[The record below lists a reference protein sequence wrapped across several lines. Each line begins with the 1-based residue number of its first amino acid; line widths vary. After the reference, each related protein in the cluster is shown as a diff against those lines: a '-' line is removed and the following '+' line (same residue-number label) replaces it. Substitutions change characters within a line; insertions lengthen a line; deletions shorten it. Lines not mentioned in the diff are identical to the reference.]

1 MLGRSSMRR
10 RAKTRLRKIRHLPRR
25 AQTMQTT
32 DKTTAGIEV
41 HDADI
46 LAKTRAVLDA
56 CQSPKEMQEAV
67 LAAVARNEEWRGK
80 QCLNLLAP
88 EAPTSPAVRA
98 LLSAEVGTRAA
109 EGHIGPVNRWFAGTR
124 HIDEIEALCV
134 ELLKKAFRARYAD
147 HRLVA
152 SMLGNL
158 AVYTALTEPG
168 DVIMSITQP
177 FGGHSSNRVDGPAG
191 VRGLKIVDIP
201 FDPVELEVDLD
212 LFRKVAPLVRPKLVA
227 LGASMTLFPFPIQ
240 AIQDIVAEWGGSVF
254 FDGAHQ
260 LGLVAGGQFQ
270 DPLREGA
277 AVLTGSAGK
286 TFSGPQSGIMI
297 WNDPRLTEPLTH
309 AIFPVLAATHQVNRV
324 AALAVSAA
332 EMIAYGRVYM
342 TQIVRNAQ
350 ALGAA
355 LAHRGIPIL
364 GAHKGYTMTHQVI
377 ANVRQFGG
385 GLEVARRLARANI
398 ITNKNLIPAD
408 RPEDWDHPGGLRLGT
423 TEVTRLGMHETDME
437 TIAAFIARVLVE
449 QAEPEDVVNDV
460 IAFRLPYQTLYYC
473 FDHAIPGNNEAS
485 AIQENKHEHT
495 S

>member
-1 MLGRSSMRR
+1 MLEVPDS
-10 RAKTRLRKIRHLPRR
+10 
-25 AQTMQTT
+25 TT
-32 DKTTAGIEV
+32 NQFEV
-41 HDADI
+41 HDPDI
-46 LAKTRAVLDA
+46 LAQARAVLDA
-56 CQSPKEMQEAV
+56 CSSPQAMQEAV

-80 QCLNLLAP
+80 RCLNFLAP
-88 EAPTSPAVRA
+88 EAPTSPTVRA

-124 HIDEIEALCV
+124 NIDEIEALCV

-168 DVIMSITQP
+168 NVIMSIAQP

-191 VRGLKIVDIP
+191 VRGLNIVDIP

-212 LFRKVAPLVRPKLVA
+212 LFSQVAPLVRPKVVA

-240 AIQDIVAEWGGSVF
+240 AIRNIVTEWGGYVF

-277 AVLTGSAGK
+277 MVMTGSAGK
-286 TFSGPQSGIMI
+286 TFSGPQSGIMV
-297 WNDPRLTEPLTH
+297 WDDSQLTTPLTH
-309 AIFPVLAATHQVNRV
+309 AVFPVLAATHQVNRV
-324 AALAVSAA
+324 AALAVAAA
-332 EMIAYGRVYM
+332 EMIAYGKAYM
-342 TQIVRNAQ
+342 AQIVHNAQ

-355 LAHRGIPIL
+355 LARRGIPIL
-364 GAHKGYTMTHQVI
+364 GAHKGYTTTHQVI
-377 ANVRQFGG
+377 ADVRQFGG
-385 GLEVARRLARANI
+385 GLEAAQRLARANI

-408 RPEDWDHPGGLRLGT
+408 KPEDWDHPSGLRLGT
-423 TEVTRLGMHETDME
+423 TEVTRLGMQETEME
-437 TIAAFIARVLVE
+437 IIADFMARLLVE
-449 QAEPEDVVNDV
+449 QVAPEDAVDDV
-460 IAFRLPYQTLYYC
+460 IAFRQPYQILYYC
-473 FDHAIPGNNEAS
+473 FDHGVPDNGS
-485 AIQENKHEHT
+485 RP
-495 S
+495 